1 MAVESPDQPKVSPLK
16 FFNRTAK
23 VNQESVISAKD
34 KLVQIDGSL
43 RKILSIREKSIDV
56 TRIEEEQTQRQ
67 EKEKKLEAGKFFVRG
82 VGKLANKIPGK
93 NTVEKFLIF
102 MAFGWLFNTFSKY
115 FGELSGPLSK
125 IISGS
130 VAIIDAFS
138 KIAVGIFDGFVTFV
152 DIGYKTWD
160 VIRGTGDSQKLQS
173 AMNNVLLDI
182 DSFFGGVLSLLGIV
196 EQPPETPQPTTPTPT
211 KPGTPS
217 TPGAPMGQSPGAPTQ
232 TYTGGILPST
242 KLGPGSDSRAGD
254 RKHPLTGKVRFHA
267 GNDYPM
273 NTGTAITVLKG
284 GKVTRSEVN
293 GSMTSGY
300 GNLIEIQHPDGSKS
314 VYAHLNQRNVAAGDT
329 IKPGTVIGTVG
340 STGGSTGPHLHF
352 EYDNPNGQT
361 ERSWQTI
368 NSKADQIF
376 RFGNVKPSQ
385 TYKLALKNGKEG
397 VIVDGKW
404 KPQKWTKQEKERYE
418 RVHGQQEQAKASPAG
433 GSIDSLFRLISRGE
447 GGVNSVNRGVAGDTP
462 GGAKSI
468 FGKNL
473 TDMTVDEIYAKQRE
487 GRVNAVGK
495 YQIIEITMPGFIK
508 YLKSQGIDT
517 SKTKFT
523 ENIQDKF
530 KPYVVDYKRPEV
542 GKYIRGKSN
551 NRKEAAQELSR
562 EFASIGLAY
571 PEAGRSR
578 GESRYS
584 GTAGNRASISPESI
598 ENALDRARSG
608 KKGGGIIGDI
618 PKQSKNINPSSL
630 SSYPSYSES
639 GTMMLIQP
647 IIIEKPVPM
656 SMNKSKT
663 TFPVIGGVNSSGMNN
678 FRG

>member
-1 MAVESPDQPKVSPLK
+1 MVVQSPEQPKISSSK
-16 FFNRTAK
+16 FFNKTAK
-23 VNQESVISAKD
+23 VNQEVSVLPKD

-43 RKILSIREKSIDV
+43 KKILSIREKSVDV
-56 TRIEEEQTQRQ
+56 TRIEEQQTQRQ

-93 NTVEKFLIF
+93 NTVQKFLIF

-125 IISGS
+125 IITGS
-130 VAIIDAFS
+130 VTIIDTFS
-138 KIAVGIFDGFVTFV
+138 KIAFAIFDGFATFV

-182 DSFFGGVLSLLGIV
+182 DSFFGGILSLLGIV
-196 EQPPETPQPTTPTPT
+196 EQPPETPQPTPTPA
-211 KPGTPS
+211 K
-217 TPGAPMGQSPGAPTQ
+217 PGAPSAPRGPSPGAPAQ

-242 KLGPGSDSRAGD
+242 KLGPGPDSRAGD
-254 RKHPLTGKVRFHA
+254 RKHPLTGQVRFHA

-273 NTGTAITVLKG
+273 DPGTPITVLKG

-314 VYAHLNQRNVAAGDT
+314 VYAHLNQRNVLVGDT

-397 VIVDGKW
+397 VIIDGKW

-542 GKYIRGKSN
+542 GQYIRGKSN
-551 NRKEAAQELSR
+551 NRKEAAQQLAR
-562 EFASIGLAY
+562 EFASIGLSY

-663 TFPVIGGVNSSGMNN
+663 TFPSIGGVNSSGMNN